1 MTFFS
6 HAHIFS
12 FWCFVASCI
21 FKISDTEM
29 CQELLLWKI
38 KPEEV
43 QLLKLSQLAMDRAV
57 GEIAWRVIKPDIR
70 LLISLMITFP

>member
-12 FWCFVASCI
+12 FWCFVASYKWYRNVPRA
-21 FKISDTEM
+21 FVVK
-29 CQELLLWKI
+29 